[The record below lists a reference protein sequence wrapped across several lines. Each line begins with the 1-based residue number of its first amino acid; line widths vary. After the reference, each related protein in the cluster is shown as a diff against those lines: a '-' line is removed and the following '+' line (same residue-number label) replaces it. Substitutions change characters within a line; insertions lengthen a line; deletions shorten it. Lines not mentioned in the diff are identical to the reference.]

1 MYDITLV
8 GKARGHLQLIKKE
21 THRSRKSGLDKLSVT
36 VRNSSS
42 HLHSLW
48 LSILFFKKKQQ
59 QTDMAFSLK
68 AIGIITNI
76 SFCTKKENLKKK
88 ILFNLLYIALFMKRN
103 LVSFLDLVTSR
114 LALYAVIPNGSLT
127 R

>member
-1 MYDITLV
+1 MYC
-8 GKARGHLQLIKKE
+8 
-21 THRSRKSGLDKLSVT
+21 GLDKLSVT

-42 HLHSLW
+42 HVHSLW
-48 LSILFFKKKQQ
+48 LSILFKKENQQ

-68 AIGIITNI
+68 AMGIITNI
-76 SFCTKKENLKKK
+76 SFCTKKGNLKKDTFL
-88 ILFNLLYIALFMKRN
+88 IRCTLHFFMKRN